1 MAIIKAD
8 FLGMECAMVKE
19 VYENRHLVNVPDFKC
34 MPHKV
39 KTLWDEMQE
48 KIDKLETELA
58 KFHAFMAV
66 LEKSKEEDPELWI

>member
-8 FLGMECAMVKE
+8 FLGTPYDVIKDL
-19 VYENRHLVNVPDFKC
+19 YENRHLVNVPDFEC

-58 KFHAFMAV
+58 KFHTFMAV